1 MKSEFKLG
9 DIFYLKYSRDTIPL
23 KIIEVVHKIVEPE
36 YTLRPVRYNGID
48 IVLGES
54 GLKEL
59 FRKSDF

>member
-23 KIIEVVHKIVEPE
+23 KIIEVVHKITEPE
-36 YTLRPVRYNGID
+36 YTLRSVRYNGVD

-54 GLKEL
+54 G
-59 FRKSDF
+59 